1 MSHMWLPAKWS
12 IRWPR
17 LLNHSAFKSSSLNRS
32 VTRMHSSCHPINICH
47 FERCSSEYYVLHNHS
62 PHTNYDK
69 YTSKFHPRY
78 WAYDYRR
85 REERSYIG
93 TFIGTL
99 PPRWLS
105 HSCRLIC
112 TALKRYGHL
121 HMPENYNQLVL
132 CQQGWLSSL
141 RLRTYFVDG
150 SIIICTMFQWDWDR
164 RIAMFKERDGCKQA
178 HQASVAILE

>member
-121 HMPENYNQLVL
+121 HMPENYNLSTGMVEFVEAPYIL
-132 CQQGWLSSL
+132 CWWQYNNLHYVST
-141 RLRTYFVDG
+141 RLRSADSHV
-150 SIIICTMFQWDWDR
+150 
-164 RIAMFKERDGCKQA
+164 
-178 HQASVAILE
+178 